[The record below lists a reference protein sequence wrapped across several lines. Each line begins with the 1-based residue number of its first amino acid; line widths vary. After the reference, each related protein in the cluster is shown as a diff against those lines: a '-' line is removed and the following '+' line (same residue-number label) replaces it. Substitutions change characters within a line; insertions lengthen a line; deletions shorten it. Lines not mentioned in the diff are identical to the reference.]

1 MPAFAIIIIIIIIII
16 AAGNYLC
23 IISHH
28 KNLARP
34 IANRSLVS
42 CAQYVD
48 GINTNPVTLKS
59 RLRVTQGHWKRKHW
73 IDHTL
78 LTVSRVI

>member
-42 CAQYVD
+42 CAH
-48 GINTNPVTLKS
+48 NTSMASILTQLPWNLGYGSLK
-59 RLRVTQGHWKRKHW
+59 
-73 IDHTL
+73 
-78 LTVSRVI
+78 VIGNGNIG